1 MKFHIIREDIT
12 TVTKHLELEITPNL
26 IKKINKELK
35 KRIPLNPEKW
45 SSNQEDIV
53 YDFLLENQDMFTEL
67 KNLEVTDYDTQINYA
82 DFD

>member
-1 MKFHIIREDIT
+1 MKFRIIREDIT

-45 SSNQEDIV
+45 SSNQEDMV

-67 KNLEVTDYDTQINYA
+67 KNLEVTDYDEQINYA

>member
-45 SSNQEDIV
+45 SSNQEDMV

-67 KNLEVTDYDTQINYA
+67 KNLEVADYDKQINYA

>member
-45 SSNQEDIV
+45 SSNQEDMV

-67 KNLEVTDYDTQINYA
+67 KNLEVTDYDKQINYA

>member
-45 SSNQEDIV
+45 SSNQEDMV

-67 KNLEVTDYDTQINYA
+67 KNLEVTDYDEQINYA